1 MAPGDEDLRKALKI
15 TGPLREAGKN
25 LENREK
31 E

>member
-15 TGPLREAGKN
+15 TGPLREAGN
-25 LENREK
+25 LENRGK